1 VARKPLPPAQAAPA
15 MRYVGD
21 GAFVLGVPMRDL
33 SAAEW
38 LALSDNER
46 QAAQALY
53 EPDVPALPDVP
64 AEE

>member
-1 VARKPLPPAQAAPA
+1 